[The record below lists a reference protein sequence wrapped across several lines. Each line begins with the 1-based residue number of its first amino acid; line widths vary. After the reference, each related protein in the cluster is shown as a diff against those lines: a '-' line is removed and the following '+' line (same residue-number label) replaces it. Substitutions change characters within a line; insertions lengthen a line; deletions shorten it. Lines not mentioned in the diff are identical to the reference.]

1 MLDKN
6 KRPGDENMQSNMQL
20 FGSTNKYKPPRKRYT
35 KNTFKLDAQTFY
47 MKCPGCNYIVVFPKP
62 LPSFI
67 DQSMKQKDGS
77 MMSIWLPGKNDGH
90 ILELNNIQFSS
101 DFKKNH
107 HYKVMQ
113 AQATQK
119 KDIPKIPSNLMHK
132 CFT

>member
-1 MLDKN
+1 
-6 KRPGDENMQSNMQL
+6 
-20 FGSTNKYKPPRKRYT
+20 
-35 KNTFKLDAQTFY
+35 
-47 MKCPGCNYIVVFPKP
+47 MKFPGCNYIVVFPKP

-90 ILELNNIQFSS
+90 ILELNNMQFSS

-113 AQATQK
+113 AHIAWCDGCHFQPDCFRKPRLPPTDC
-119 KDIPKIPSNLMHK
+119 KD
-132 CFT
+132 